1 LKHNI
6 HSTTKILSLWE
17 DSLRRRGLNDNVMKD
32 LLTLAK
38 YPFLNEAKQYIKNN
52 GPSVDDLLQ
61 GALYER
67 ARTIGIERVDNAL
80 KKGDI
85 GERSLATKSDK
96 IMEIFSYPLARMVV
110 VSVEDNYIKRRYALG
125 EAYHAYRNFLK
136 EPVSFLL
143 ELSKELNITVDFSE
157 KSNTIKVFFK
167 DYLRNAPTRYQKW
180 KMINRDMG
188 KGYVTISVTDLA
200 RLMLESL
207 RRRIEEEMISLRSNK
222 IIEQAF
228 SSEINRYKEM
238 VSKHKNKMKEMP
250 IGKLSIDKLP
260 PCMKDILI
268 EIQSGENV
276 PHMGRFALVS
286 FLNSLKLNIQ
296 EILQLFSSAPDYQE
310 DRTRYQVEH
319 ITGASSSTSY
329 KSPGC
334 DKMRTY
340 GICPSEKMDELC
352 KEIYHPIN
360 YYREKWKKEKD
371 KK

>member
-1 LKHNI
+1 MND
-6 HSTTKILSLWE
+6 LS
-17 DSLRRRGLNDNVMKD
+17 
-32 LLTLAK
+32 TLAK
-38 YPFLNEAKQYIKNN
+38 YPFLNEAKQYIKEK

-80 KKGDI
+80 KSSDI
-85 GERSLATKSDK
+85 GERSLATESDK
-96 IMEIFSYPLARMVV
+96 IMEIFSYPLARMIV
-110 VSVEDNYIKRRYALG
+110 VSVADNYIKRRYALG
-125 EAYHAYRNFLK
+125 EAYHAYKNLLK

-143 ELSKELNITVDFSE
+143 ELSNELNIAAEFSE
-157 KSNTIKVFFK
+157 KNNIIKVFFK

-180 KMINRDMG
+180 KMVNRDMNN
-188 KGYVTISVTDLA
+188 GYVTISVTDLA

-207 RRRIEEEMISLRSNK
+207 RRRIEEEMIPLKSNK
-222 IIEQAF
+222 IIEQTF
-228 SSEINRYKEM
+228 SSDIKRYKEM
-238 VSKHKNKMKEMP
+238 VSKHKKKIKEIP
-250 IGKLSIDKLP
+250 VGKLSIDKLP
-260 PCMKDILI
+260 PCMKDILTA
-268 EIQSGENV
+268 IQAGENV

-286 FLNSLKLNIQ
+286 FLNSLKLNIN

-340 GICPSEKMDELC
+340 GICPSEKIDSLC
-352 KEIYHPIN
+352 KEIYHPIS
-360 YYREKWKKEKD
+360 YYREKWNREKNKK
-371 KK
+371 